1 MRLILYRGLDS
12 CVNAHYTAGKRAWNF
27 KKLIHAG
34 LIASVGSFLLCIPAI
49 YNGYPLIFPDLLDY
63 GEDGMAIVR
72 KTWPGGAHPPLYG
85 VVIWPLHL
93 ETSLWPIVFAQGLV
107 LSHLIFTVLRKIDAI
122 PGITGMLALLGGLAV
137 FTPLSWY
144 TSFVMPD
151 VFVGVL
157 ILSLFLLEF
166 CRQRLSALEKIY
178 FIGLVAFCVN
188 IHLSHFPIAVAILGA
203 TFLLR
208 ALAGSRKGAARPGLG
223 LASVML
229 ALCVSLT
236 ISWKLWGG
244 ITQVPNAAPILLA
257 RVLVDGPG
265 KDYLNAECGHERF
278 VLCGYLNKLHG
289 SEEDFLYMPNSPL
302 YVSGRMK
309 QIKAEAMPIV
319 LGSFEMFPLRTI
331 RDAIR
336 QWVLQGASFLME
348 APPIESIPDAERKG
362 LLRRFKKSLPFAW
375 RGYQGTRQQ
384 EGELETQDLVLFNRL
399 QQGVVLAS
407 AAVLA
412 WLLRGFMRSGNLRMV
427 QFIVVLTTGVLANA
441 FVTGVFSGVFDR
453 YQGRVIWLVPFGA
466 LAAGLSAWQARHR
479 EPRPCAAPGRPRE
492 QAAAAASAAPAAV
505 KVRSD

>member
-1 MRLILYRGLDS
+1 
-12 CVNAHYTAGKRAWNF
+12 
-27 KKLIHAG
+27 
-34 LIASVGSFLLCIPAI
+34 
-49 YNGYPLIFPDLLDY
+49 
-63 GEDGMAIVR
+63 MAIVR

-85 VVIWPLHL
+85 VAIWPLHL

-107 LSHLIFTVLRKIDAI
+107 LSHLILTVLQKIDAI
-122 PGITGMLALLGGLAV
+122 AGGTATLAVLAGLAA

-151 VFVGVL
+151 VFAGVL

-166 CRQRLSALEKIY
+166 CGQRLSLLQKVY
-178 FIGLVAFCVN
+178 FVVLVAFCIN
-188 IHLSHFPIAVAILGA
+188 IHLSHFPIAIAILGA

-208 ALAGSRKGAARPGLG
+208 ALAGSRKGVARPGLG

-229 ALCVSLT
+229 AVCVSLT

-244 ITQVPNAAPILLA
+244 ISQVPNASPILLA
-257 RVLVDGPG
+257 RVLTDGPG
-265 KDYLNAECGHERF
+265 KDYLDAECGRQRF
-278 VLCGYLNKLHG
+278 VLCGYRNKLHG
-289 SEEDFLYMPNSPL
+289 SEEDFLYMPDSPL

-336 QWVLQGASFLME
+336 QWVLQASSFLMD
-348 APPIESIPDAERKG
+348 APPIESVPGAERKG
-362 LLRRFKKSLPFAW
+362 LLRRFERSLPFAW

-384 EGELETQDLVLFNRL
+384 QGELERQGLVLFNSL
-399 QQGVVLAS
+399 QRGVVLAS
-407 AAVLA
+407 AAALA
-412 WLLRGFMRSGNLRMV
+412 WLLRGFVRSGNLRMV

-441 FVTGVFSGVFDR
+441 FVAGVFSGVFDR

-466 LAAGLSAWQARHR
+466 VAAGLSAWQARNR
-479 EPRPCAAPGRPRE
+479 GPRPSAPSGRPRE
-492 QAAAAASAAPAAV
+492 QAAAAASAVPAAV
-505 KVRSD
+505 KLRSA